1 MIDMANICTETA
13 DYSYFTIEDA
23 RYDDPNELLKEMV
36 SEVKKDNYELEV
48 NRDEAIKKALNNAK
62 PGDMVFVLGKGF
74 EKYQVTNGKNVSRPN
89 DLESCKKILK
99 QMEKE
104 KVSH

>member
-1 MIDMANICTETA
+1 
-13 DYSYFTIEDA
+13 
-23 RYDDPNELLKEMV
+23 MV

-48 NRDEAIKKALNNAK
+48 NRDEAIKKALNKAK

-104 KVSH
+104 KISH